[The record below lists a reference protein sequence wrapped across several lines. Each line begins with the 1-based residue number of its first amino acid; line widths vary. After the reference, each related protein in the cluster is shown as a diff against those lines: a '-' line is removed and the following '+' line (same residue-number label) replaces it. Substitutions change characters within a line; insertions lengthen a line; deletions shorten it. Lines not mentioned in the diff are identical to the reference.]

1 MNTFSAS
8 RHTSLSALKNQ
19 PILLLTAITLILWLF
34 AALPIQAQTPTP
46 GPIPGPAPKPRA
58 VSVPSPP
65 DIDASSYILQDF
77 HTGRV
82 IAEKN
87 ADRQL
92 PPASLTKL
100 MTAYLVFEALNKGDI
115 RINDLVTVS
124 EKAWRM
130 KGSRMFIE
138 VNKQVPVHDL
148 LQGMIIQSGNDAAV
162 ALAEFV
168 AGSEDSFA
176 DLMNRKARRLG
187 LADTVFSNST
197 GMPNGQ
203 HHSTTRDIARLSAA
217 IIRDFPQRYAFYSEK
232 DFTYNGIKQHNRN
245 GLLWRDLGVDGLK
258 TGYTEEAGYCLAS
271 SAQRE
276 GMRLISVVMGAD
288 SKKARE
294 TASRAL
300 LNYGFRFFDTRRLY
314 QAGAPLADLE
324 VWKSDKKN
332 ARLGLT
338 GDMTVTIPRGYGD
351 HLEVSMETEA
361 RIIAPVRQGQTLGK
375 IQVSLDGQTLAEQP
389 LVALEAVPE
398 GGLWVRGVDSVLLWF
413 K

>member
-1 MNTFSAS
+1 MNIFYISIHDP
-8 RHTSLSALKNQ
+8 RPALKN
-19 PILLLTAITLILWLF
+19 IALLLCLC
-34 AALPIQAQTPTP
+34 AAPPVQAQTPVPT
-46 GPIPGPAPKPRA
+46 PAPKPQTLA
-58 VSVPSPP
+58 VPSAP
-65 DIDASSYILQDF
+65 DIGASSYILQDF

-87 ADRQL
+87 ADKPL

-115 RINDLVTVS
+115 RTDDLVTVS

-138 VNKQVPVHDL
+138 VNKQVSVQDL

-176 DLMNRKARRLG
+176 DLMNRKARDLG
-187 LADTVFSNST
+187 LADSLFSNST
-197 GMPNGQ
+197 GMPNGR

-217 IIRDFPQRYAFYSEK
+217 IIRDFPKRYAFYSAK

-245 GLLWRDLGVDGLK
+245 GLLWRNMGVDGLK
-258 TGYTEEAGYCLAS
+258 TGYTKKAGYCLAS

-314 QAGAPLADLE
+314 QAGAPLTDLK
-324 VWKSDKKN
+324 VWKSDKKK
-332 ARLGLT
+332 AQLGLT
-338 GDMTVTIPRGYGD
+338 RDMIVTIPRGYGD
-351 HLEVSMETEA
+351 HLDIAMETAA
-361 RIIAPVRQGQTLGK
+361 RVIAPVRQGQTLGE
-375 IQVSLDGQTLAEQP
+375 IQVSLDGQVLANQP
-389 LVALEAVPE
+389 LVALEPVPE